1 MAWTQRPALPAYIGG
16 NDVAPMGWVYLL
28 IAACFEVGWPLGF
41 KLSSLY
47 PERFWGYLSLS
58 VVSMILSGFFLYL
71 AQRTIPVSTAYI
83 AWTGIGAVGTLLLG
97 IFCFGDGVTLLRLF
111 FASIILVG
119 IIGLE
124 LTGG

>member
-1 MAWTQRPALPAYIGG
+1 
-16 NDVAPMGWVYLL
+16 MGWVYLL